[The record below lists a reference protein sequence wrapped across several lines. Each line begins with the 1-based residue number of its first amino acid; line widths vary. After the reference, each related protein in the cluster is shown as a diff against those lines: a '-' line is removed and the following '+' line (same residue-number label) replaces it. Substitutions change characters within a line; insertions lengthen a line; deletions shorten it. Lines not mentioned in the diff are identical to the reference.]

1 MTYYQTLTK
10 LPCPNLEHVRG
21 FLRDHG
27 TALAEAAHRLGGPA
41 ASARVFLLCEAVR
54 HTRRLT
60 RAQSSQLVDF
70 HRLLTLEHVGDPDRI
85 ESGLFA
91 QIDPAS
97 GFVTECCLLSDKL
110 GALLKLIAEND
121 PTSDIRCKAS
131 HIISQVA

>member
-1 MTYYQTLTK
+1 MTIHQKFTK
-10 LPCPNLEHVRG
+10 QPCPNLQQVRG

-27 TALAEAAHRLGGPA
+27 TALANIAYKLGGPA

-70 HRLLTLEHVGDPDRI
+70 HRLLTLENVSDPNRI

-91 QIDPAS
+91 QINPAS
-97 GFVTECCLLSDKL
+97 AFVGECCLLSEKL
-110 GALLKLIAEND
+110 DALLRLIAENE
-121 PTSDIRCKAS
+121 PVSDILCEAS
-131 HIISQVA
+131 QKISQVA

>member
-1 MTYYQTLTK
+1 MTIHQKFTK
-10 LPCPNLEHVRG
+10 QPCPNLQQVRG

-27 TALAEAAHRLGGPA
+27 TALANIAYKLGGPA

-70 HRLLTLEHVGDPDRI
+70 QRLLTLEHVCDPDRI

-91 QIDPAS
+91 QINPAS
-97 GFVTECCLLSDKL
+97 AFVGDCCLLSEKL
-110 GALLKLIAEND
+110 DALLRLIAENE
-121 PTSDIRCKAS
+121 PVSDILCEAS
-131 HIISQVA
+131 QKFPQGA